1 MVSPIA
7 SILHRIQKK
16 SGKCHYGNIFPYI
29 FFVVNP
35 LGTILVIS
43 KEVLKSALAVTSAMM
58 GLCCYTNQS
67 PCRKPGGALLIN
79 FFHQIIF
86 CTQREN
92 PVVLRLFDGARFDGM
107 GINHRSANIGVSQQF
122 LNGAD
127 GVIGPLAVALF

>member
-29 FFVVNP
+29 F
-35 LGTILVIS
+35 
-43 KEVLKSALAVTSAMM
+43 
-58 GLCCYTNQS
+58 
-67 PCRKPGGALLIN
+67 LLW
-79 FFHQIIF
+79 QI
-86 CTQREN
+86 QWA
-92 PVVLRLFDGARFDGM
+92 LRLFDGARFDGM